1 MSKVFLFKNLV
12 ALLSKLKL
20 LGSTL
25 TYCAYHGTY
34 HDIAC
39 LPC

>member
-1 MSKVFLFKNLV
+1 MSKVFPFKNLV

-20 LGSTL
+20 LGGTL
-25 TYCAYHGTY
+25 IYCAYRGTY